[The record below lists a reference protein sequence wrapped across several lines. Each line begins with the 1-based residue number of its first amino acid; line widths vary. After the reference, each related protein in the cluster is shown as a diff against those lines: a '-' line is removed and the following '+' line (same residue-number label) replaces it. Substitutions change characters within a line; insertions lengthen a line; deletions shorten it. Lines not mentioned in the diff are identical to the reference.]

1 PVALPGSPR
10 SRPSFPTR
18 RSSDLHCF
26 RPRVL
31 PAKGDQ
37 RLAWR
42 ADEVDGCE
50 PRAVGIEG
58 EARLERV
65 HRRAAGKVY
74 GYEPPAPLPPS
85 RCPQPRP
92 WRCGALSQSRGAR
105 GGAPVAGAVTDEQGR
120 EVLLGDVRCERV
132 IEDGAGLTDPRSQ
145 RRLAKLRSGKHDEWG
160 GHEEPIRAA
169 RGSGR

>member
-74 GYEPPAPLPPS
+74 GYEPPAPLPPRS
-85 RCPQPRP
+85 EEHTSE
-92 WRCGALSQSRGAR
+92 LQSLTNLVCR
-105 GGAPVAGAVTDEQGR
+105 
-120 EVLLGDVRCERV
+120 LLLD
-132 IEDGAGLTDPRSQ
+132 
-145 RRLAKLRSGKHDEWG
+145 
-160 GHEEPIRAA
+160 
-169 RGSGR
+169 